1 MAKVVNMPKMG
12 EAMEEGQ
19 IVSWMYEEG
28 DKVEKG
34 EPLFELMTDKST
46 MEFPCPQSGTLLKI
60 LVECEEDYDC
70 RNTYLYHRRRG
81 RGYLGTSLRETGGT
95 EQA

>member
-28 DKVEKG
+28 DGQSEDFSVE
-34 EPLFELMTDKST
+34 
-46 MEFPCPQSGTLLKI
+46 
-60 LVECEEDYDC
+60 
-70 RNTYLYHRRRG
+70 RRRD
-81 RGYLGTSLRETGGT
+81 
-95 EQA
+95 